1 MSMHAQVAEAP
12 SPDDS
17 EYFLTS
23 YLETLAMVER
33 LHRLLLDVVKDEFER
48 LGIIDINSVQ
58 ALLLFNIG
66 DNEVTAGELK
76 TRGYYQGSNVSYN
89 LKKLVEC
96 GYMHHQKCDV
106 DRRAVR
112 VRLTEKGRKI
122 RNIIADLFQRHADGI
137 MSREVLGSVQLPD
150 INASLRRM
158 ERYWTDQ
165 IRYIY

>member
-1 MSMHAQVAEAP
+1 MSVTASVVKVSAP
-12 SPDDS
+12 SIDED
-17 EYFLTS
+17 FLGA

-58 ALLLFNIG
+58 ALLLFNVG

-96 GYMHHQKCDV
+96 GYMHHQRCEV

-112 VRLTEKGRKI
+112 VRLTERGRQI
-122 RNIIADLFQRHADGI
+122 RTIIADLFQRHAAGI
-137 MSREVLGSVQLPD
+137 VSREVLGTMRLAD
-150 INASLRRM
+150 INGSLRRM
-158 ERYWTDQ
+158 EHYWTDQ